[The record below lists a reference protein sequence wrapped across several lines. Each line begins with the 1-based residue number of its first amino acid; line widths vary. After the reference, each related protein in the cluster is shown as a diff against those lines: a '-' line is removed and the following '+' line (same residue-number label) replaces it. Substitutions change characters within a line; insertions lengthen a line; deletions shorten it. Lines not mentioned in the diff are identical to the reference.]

1 MNSITKKNIAAQC
14 PDPRID
20 LLRGLAT
27 WYLFLDHIPHNLVN
41 LLTIRNFGFAGA
53 ADMFVFVSG
62 YAATVFFGK
71 MALDRGFVVTATRI
85 FRRTWQLYAAY
96 VVLFVI
102 YIDIIGNVAVQYATT
117 DIIDEY
123 NVIGLV
129 DHPIRTLMHGLA
141 LQAKPLNLDTLQLF
155 VALMAVFPFMLW
167 SMLRSPNVTLAGSV
181 ALYVAARVFDWTLP
195 SFPTGSWYF
204 NPFCW
209 QLLSVL
215 GAWFAVNGAK
225 LTATAHRLP
234 WLRIAAAVYLAIALV
249 LTVGSRVPALAG
261 IGTNLGLD
269 LFAPADKENLAAY
282 RVVHLLALALI
293 FTYCVPRDWPGLRS
307 KWLHPIMKCGEEWLA
322 SFCVGVFL
330 SFAGHFVLI
339 TAPNSIAIQV
349 LVSAAGIAIMTT
361 IAYYLSWSH
370 QQDQAGP
377 VRRSAAKA
385 REGAVA
391 GPLSTPAE

>member
-1 MNSITKKNIAAQC
+1 MNITTKNNIAAQG

-20 LLRGLAT
+20 LLRGFAN
-27 WYLFLDHIPHNLVN
+27 WFLFLDHIPHNVVN
-41 LLTIRNFGFAGA
+41 LLTLRNFGFAGA
-53 ADMFVFVSG
+53 TDVFVFVAG

-96 VVLFVI
+96 VVLFVV

-123 NVIGLV
+123 NVTGIV

-155 VALMAVFPFMLW
+155 VALMMVFPFVLW
-167 SMLRSPNVTLAGSV
+167 AMLRRPNLTLAASF
-181 ALYVAARVFDWTLP
+181 ALYVAAHVFDWSLP
-195 SFPTGSWYF
+195 AFPSGTWYF

-225 LTATAHRLP
+225 LTAWAQRQP
-234 WLRIAAAVYLAIALV
+234 WLRIAAAAYLGAALIV
-249 LTVGSRVPALAG
+249 TVAARIPALAG
-261 IGTNLGLD
+261 LLPDLGLD
-269 LFAPADKENLAAY
+269 LLTPGDKENLAVY
-282 RVVHLLALALI
+282 RVVHLLALGLL
-293 FTYCVPRDWPGLRS
+293 FTYFVPRDWPALQS
-307 KWLHPIMKCGEEWLA
+307 KWLQPVVICGEEWLA
-322 SFCVGVFL
+322 SFCIGVFL

-349 LVSAAGIAIMTT
+349 LVSFAGIAIMTA
-361 IAYYLSWSH
+361 IAYYIAWSRR
-370 QQDQAGP
+370 QDQRVPAA
-377 VRRSAAKA
+377 RRTQVPAP
-385 REGAVA
+385 GLYP
-391 GPLSTPAE
+391 GGGPAE